1 MSIDHNIF
9 EGGSMVLVWIEMLG
23 TLEKSWGRRK
33 EKLVLCG
40 EADVD
45 RILQKL
51 IDEYGEELERSLLDP
66 MLRSPL
72 PNTLILLNGIEINN
86 LKGLKTIVKN
96 EDSITLLS
104 VTHGG

>member
-1 MSIDHNIF
+1 
-9 EGGSMVLVWIEMLG
+9 MVLVWIEMLG
-23 TLEKSWGRRK
+23 TLEKAWGRRK

-51 IDEYGEELERSLLDP
+51 IEEYGEELERSLLDP
-66 MLRSPL
+66 MLQSPL

-86 LKGLKTIVKN
+86 LKGLKTIVRN